1 MGQRRRTMKIISL
14 INSKGGVG
22 KTTLCVNLAAYT
34 QNHIYVDTDKCKN
47 TRPHVLVVDAD
58 PQGSIRDW
66 SEAGGSENQ
75 IVIALDNKSLMGN
88 LETIAKNG
96 NYDFVFIDTPGH
108 MADISAAAIAISD
121 MVIIPVQPS
130 PYDLWATTDVVDLIT
145 QRQLIS
151 GGQPECRYL
160 LNRCIPNSLICKDV
174 NEYLHTC
181 VFGHFSTNI
190 CQRVVY
196 ADTAHKGQTIFQSNN
211 HVAIDE
217 FLKLGDELM
226 GVIDELRKKASKHA
240 S

>member
-1 MGQRRRTMKIISL
+1 MKIISL

-34 QNHIYVDTDKCKN
+34 HKHIYVDTDKCKN
-47 TRPHVLVVDAD
+47 TRSHVLVVDAD

-75 IVIALDNKSLMGN
+75 IVIALDNKSLINN
-88 LETIAKNG
+88 LESIG
-96 NYDFVFIDTPGH
+96 RSGGYDFVFVDTPGH

-130 PYDLWATTDVVDLIT
+130 PYDLWATSDVVDIIT
-145 QRQLIS
+145 QRQRIS

-160 LNRCIPNSLICKDV
+160 LNRCIPNTLICKDV
-174 NEYLHTC
+174 KEYLHTC
-181 VFGHFSTNI
+181 VFKYFSTGI
-190 CQRVVY
+190 SQRVVY
-196 ADTAHKGQTIFQSNN
+196 ADTAHKGQTIFDSHNRT
-211 HVAIDE
+211 AIDE
-217 FLKLGDELM
+217 FLKLGDEMM
-226 GVIDELRKKASKHA
+226 GVIDELRKKTSKHA